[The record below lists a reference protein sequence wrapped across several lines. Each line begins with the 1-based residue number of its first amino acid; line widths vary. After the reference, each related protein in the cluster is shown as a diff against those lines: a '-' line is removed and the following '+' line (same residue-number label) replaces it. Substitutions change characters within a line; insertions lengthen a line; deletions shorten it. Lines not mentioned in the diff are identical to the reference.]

1 MPSETLA
8 PLKPTDAET
17 LTLRQ
22 IHRAASELRRGVPV
36 VLRGE
41 ATLCLLAA
49 ETASPQAIAELTSL
63 GVDAP
68 ILLLAPI
75 RAAAA
80 IRQSVDIGASVT
92 AVRMPAELMVPDTLR
107 ALADPTLP
115 QKRITEAFETVAAPA
130 DGSAAL
136 NLIKLSRL
144 LPAVIAVT
152 ARPDIALE
160 AGRHDLVSVQAA
172 DVLRYPTL
180 EVAGLRLVASAPVPV
195 ADAPDARL
203 VAFRTEGSG
212 LEHLAIVIGKPEEA
226 EAPLVRIHSEC
237 FTGDLMGSMRCD
249 CGEQLRG
256 AIRRIAADGDGVVLY
271 LAQEGR
277 GIGLVN
283 KLRAYTLQDRGLDT
297 LDANRALG
305 WGADERN
312 FMTGSAM
319 LSLLGIPRIRLL
331 TNNPEK
337 VAAMEACGVQV
348 LGREEHEF
356 DPNGVNDEYLS
367 TKAARF
373 GHMLDRS

>member
-8 PLKPTDAET
+8 LVKPTDAET

-80 IRQSVDIGASVT
+80 IRQSVDIGAPVT
-92 AVRMPAELMVPDTLR
+92 AVRMPAALMVPDTLR

-115 QKRITEAFETVAAPA
+115 QKRISEAFETVPAPA
-130 DGSAAL
+130 DGAAAL

-144 LPAVIAVT
+144 LPSVIAVT

-160 AGRHDLVSVQAA
+160 AERHDLVSVRAA

-337 VAAMEACGVQV
+337 VAAMEACGVKV

>member
-8 PLKPTDAET
+8 PVKPTDAET

-68 ILLLAPI
+68 VLLLAPI

-136 NLIKLSRL
+136 NLVKLSRL

-160 AGRHDLVSVQAA
+160 AGRHDLVSVGAA

-195 ADAPDARL
+195 ADAPGARL

-212 LEHLAIVIGKPEEA
+212 LEHLAIVIGKPEAA

-319 LSLLGIPRIRLL
+319 LSLLGISRIRLL

>member
-8 PLKPTDAET
+8 PVKPTDAET

-68 ILLLAPI
+68 VLLLAPI

-115 QKRITEAFETVAAPA
+115 QRRISEAFETVPAPA

-136 NLIKLSRL
+136 NLVKLSRL

-160 AGRHDLVSVQAA
+160 ADRHDLVSVRAA

-337 VAAMEACGVQV
+337 VAAMEACGVKV

>member
-1 MPSETLA
+1 MPSETLT
-8 PLKPTDAET
+8 PRLPTEAET

-36 VLRGE
+36 VLTGE
-41 ATLCLLAA
+41 TTLCVLAA

-63 GVDAP
+63 GIDAP
-68 ILLLAPI
+68 VLLLAPI

-80 IRQSVDIGASVT
+80 IRRSVDTGAAVT
-92 AVRMPAELMVPDTLR
+92 AVALPAALLRADTLR
-107 ALADPTLP
+107 ALADPTMVRP
-115 QKRITEAFETVAAPA
+115 RIDEPLETVPPPPTAP
-130 DGSAAL
+130 AAL
-136 NLIKLSRL
+136 NLVKLSRL
-144 LPAVIAVT
+144 LPAVIVVT
-152 ARPDIALE
+152 ARADIA
-160 AGRHDLVSVQAA
+160 AQAARHDLVACDAA
-172 DVLRYPTL
+172 SVLRYPTL
-180 EVAGLRLVASAPVPV
+180 EIAGLRLVAAAPVPV
-195 ADAPDARL
+195 PGAPDARL
-203 VAFRTEGSG
+203 VAFRTDGSG

-256 AIRRIAADGDGVVLY
+256 AIQRIAKDGAGVVLY

-319 LSLLGIPRIRLL
+319 LGLLGIPRIRLL

-337 VAAMEACGVQV
+337 VAAMQACGIRV

-356 DPNGVNDEYLS
+356 DPNGVNDEYLK

-373 GHMLDRS
+373 GHMLGRS

>member
-1 MPSETLA
+1 MPSETLD
-8 PLKPTDAET
+8 PVKPTDAET

-63 GVDAP
+63 GADAP
-68 ILLLAPI
+68 VLLLAPI

-80 IRQSVDIGASVT
+80 IRQSVDVGASVT

-115 QKRITEAFETVAAPA
+115 QRRISEAFETVAAPA

-136 NLIKLSRL
+136 NLVKLSRL

-160 AGRHDLVSVQAA
+160 AERHDLVSVRAA

-212 LEHLAIVIGKPEEA
+212 LEHLALVIGKPEDA
-226 EAPLVRIHSEC
+226 AAPLVRIHSEC

-319 LSLLGIPRIRLL
+319 LSLLGLPRIRLL